1 MNPDITSTVA
11 VKSRAEFRNYY
22 MLQNLKSIKML
33 CLIFFALNLLFRI
46 FLSVF
51 PDKITHAHNFPEFS
65 MSVWVN
71 VILCPVF
78 YFVVTWFYNKIRVSH
93 KSTIAMSIFTI
104 MFALYIIF
112 SGMASSFIVTYIPSD
127 NLIGFM
133 IALTVMGIICVF
145 EFGQTMFIT
154 LTTGIVF
161 TLTLASLS
169 NSSTEI
175 LYNELICCILLTG
188 FFFISR
194 YNYTYKANHFLQL
207 VEINKKNREI
217 EQASNFKT
225 EVLGTVAHDLRNP
238 IAAIES
244 ITMLMELDEPDDD
257 MRENIDMVK
266 QSCEKARS
274 IINDLLETARND
286 NTDEL
291 VVNRVELNGFLKR
304 LADGW
309 NSSASIPNKVI
320 FTSSPTNAFADIN
333 TEKFQRVID
342 NLISN
347 AAKFSKDADTIDITL
362 GASDKQ
368 LQIGV
373 KDHGVGIPKEILPL
387 IFDRFSK
394 AGRNGLRGE
403 QSTGL
408 GLSIVKQIV
417 EKHKG
422 KIVVESIVGKGSTF
436 IINLPVSN

>member
-1 MNPDITSTVA
+1 
-11 VKSRAEFRNYY
+11 
-22 MLQNLKSIKML
+22 
-33 CLIFFALNLLFRI
+33 
-46 FLSVF
+46 
-51 PDKITHAHNFPEFS
+51 
-65 MSVWVN
+65 
-71 VILCPVF
+71 
-78 YFVVTWFYNKIRVSH
+78 
-93 KSTIAMSIFTI
+93 MSIFTI